1 MKLVYKILVAI
12 PVGLLVFYAAIVG
25 QPQPDY
31 IQAAIIGG
39 AALLLS
45 ALTVFL
51 DRIFKL
57 NGETLFCISIGAF
70 LGLIAGSYLQQLV
83 NSFVLNLPGLMQLV
97 YLVPVVFFGY
107 VGSLFAR
114 SPGLRIFGGGV
125 GGGHAAKDEENYGS
139 TAKLLDTSVIIDG
152 RILDIAETKFVS
164 GPFIIPNF
172 VLREIQLI
180 SDSPDP
186 IKRNRGRRGL
196 EMLNKLQQ
204 RTDIVVKI
212 SYLDYTDT
220 REVDAKLVKAA
231 IETGA
236 QLVTNDFNLNKV
248 AELQGVEV
256 LNLNSLTNALKP
268 VVLPGEDI
276 LIDIIKEGKDE
287 NQGIGYL
294 EDGTMVVVENGGQM
308 QGKTVKV
315 NVTSIIQTA
324 AGKMIF
330 TRAQGVVETDD
341 DMRGGDHGGGHNE
354 GGRRRRRR
362 GGGGGDRNRDDRGGD
377 RNRDDRGGDRGPER
391 NDRPD
396 RPERHEREDHG
407 NRDPSSDNSGD
418 REPVGNGGRRR
429 R

>member
-1 MKLVYKILVAI
+1 MNTISRI
-12 PVGLLVFYAAIVG
+12 PVPLVTGLLVFYAAVAG
-25 QPQPDY
+25 QTQPDY
-31 IQAAIIGG
+31 GLAATVGG
-39 AALLLS
+39 IALALS
-45 ALTVFL
+45 GVIVFL
-51 DRIFKL
+51 DRIVRL
-57 NGETLFCISIGAF
+57 NMEAFVYATMGAF
-70 LGLIAGSYLQQLV
+70 AGLIAGYFVQQLV
-83 NSFVLNLPGLMQLV
+83 RSYVPLAGTPGIAQMSFLI
-97 YLVPVVFFGY
+97 PVVFFGY
-107 VGSLFAR
+107 AGYLFAR
-114 SPGLRIFGGGV
+114 AGLRFTGGSQV
-125 GGGHAAKDEENYGS
+125 MSDDDSSDNK
-139 TAKLLDTSVIIDG
+139 AKLLDTSVIIDG

-164 GPFIIPNF
+164 GPFVIPNF

-204 RTDIVVKI
+204 RTDIKVKI

-220 REVDAKLVKAA
+220 REVDAKLIKAA
-231 IETGA
+231 REMGA

-256 LNLNSLTNALKP
+256 LNLNNLTNALKP

-294 EDGTMVVVENGGQM
+294 EDGTMVVVENGGNM
-308 QGKTVKV
+308 LSKTVKV

-330 TRAQGVVETDD
+330 TRAQGVVEDNDD
-341 DMRGGDHGGGHNE
+341 DGQGGGQNE

-362 GGGGGDRNRDDRGGD
+362 GGGNRGDDHNGRGENRGGHD
-377 RNRDDRGGDRGPER
+377 A
-391 NDRPD
+391 ND
-396 RPERHEREDHG
+396 
-407 NRDPSSDNSGD
+407 GD
-418 REPVGNGGRRR
+418 REAVSGGGGGRRR

>member
-1 MKLVYKILVAI
+1 MKHIYRIVA
-12 PVGLLVFYAAIVG
+12 VLAASLLVFAAAAFQPLAEGESSSALWLALGTAVISGAILYLDLVFQKLDGEKLLLISLGLFVG
-25 QPQPDY
+25 L
-31 IQAAIIGG
+31 G
-39 AALLLS
+39 AAHLAQPLLA
-45 ALTVFL
+45 ALGWT
-51 DRIFKL
+51 
-57 NGETLFCISIGAF
+57 GA
-70 LGLIAGSYLQQLV
+70 GIVAAV
-83 NSFVLNLPGLMQLV
+83 HVLAA
-97 YLVPVVFFGY
+97 VFFG
-107 VGSLFAR
+107 FAGAR
-114 SPGLRIFGGGV
+114 FAKSPGLRIFGGGAGA
-125 GGGHAAKDEENYGS
+125 GGMAGAEHGS
-139 TAKLLDTSVIIDG
+139 EGGPGKLLDTSVIIDG
-152 RILDIAETKFVS
+152 RILDIAETKFVE

-212 SYLDYTDT
+212 SYLDYSDI
-220 REVDAKLVKAA
+220 REVDAKLIRASR
-231 IETGA
+231 ELGT

-256 LNLNSLTNALKP
+256 LNLNTLTNALKP

-308 QGKTVKV
+308 VGKTVKV

-330 TRAQGVVETDD
+330 TRAQGVVDD
-341 DMRGGDHGGGHNE
+341 NEHGEDRGRGGQGGGRGRGDNRGRNDNRRHDGQPSQNRDGGGE
-354 GGRRRRRR
+354 DREAAGQGGGSRRERGRR
-362 GGGGGDRNRDDRGGD
+362 
-377 RNRDDRGGDRGPER
+377 
-391 NDRPD
+391 
-396 RPERHEREDHG
+396 
-407 NRDPSSDNSGD
+407 
-418 REPVGNGGRRR
+418 
-429 R
+429 

>member
-1 MKLVYKILVAI
+1 MKPVYKVLVAL
-12 PVGLLVFYAAIVG
+12 PVGLLVFYAAIAG
-25 QPQPDY
+25 QTQPDY

-45 ALTVFL
+45 ALTVFF
-51 DRIFKL
+51 DRIFRL

-70 LGLIAGSYLQQLV
+70 LGLIAGSYLQQIV
-83 NSFVLNLPGLMQLV
+83 SSFALNLSGLTQLV

-114 SPGLRIFGGGV
+114 SPGLKIFGGG
-125 GGGHAAKDEENYGS
+125 GHAMKDEENYGS

-180 SDSPDP
+180 SDSADP

-330 TRAQGVVETDD
+330 TRAQGVVESDD
-341 DMRGGDHGGGHNE
+341 DQGGGSGGGQNE

-362 GGGGGDRNRDDRGGD
+362 GGGGNRNDDRDRGDRGDRGGD
-377 RNRDDRGGDRGPER
+377 RNNERSER
-391 NDRPD
+391 NDRGND
-396 RPERHEREDHG
+396 RDDSG
-407 NRDPSSDNSGD
+407 SSSDNSGE
-418 REPVGNGGRRR
+418 RESVGGGGGRRR